1 MRKFLKNIALIA
13 LLCCIASPTMAQLG
27 EERNYLSVGANAG
40 VNMAKVSFSPN
51 IKQQNKMGMV
61 GGVTVR
67 YMTEKYFKMLCGVQ
81 MEINYSSRGW
91 KELIE
96 DGSENQYE
104 RCMNYIE
111 IPLLTHLAFGTDSRT
126 RGAQFF
132 LNLGPQIGFILS
144 ESEKGIDDPN
154 WDPSNR
160 PGHIQEQYGKMAD
173 KKFDYGITAGAGVEI
188 NTKIGHFLLEGRYYM
203 GLGDF
208 YNNSKRDF
216 FGRSAHTII
225 GIKTTYLFDLGK

>member
-1 MRKFLKNIALIA
+1 MRRFLKTIAIIT
-13 LLCCIASPTMAQLG
+13 LLFSIASPAMAQLG
-27 EERNYLSVGANAG
+27 EQRHCLSIGGNAG
-40 VNMAKVSFSPN
+40 VNLAKVSFSPN
-51 IKQQNKMGMV
+51 IKQQTKMGMV
-61 GGVTVR
+61 GGMTLR

-81 MEINYSSRGW
+81 MEINYSMRGW

-104 RCMNYIE
+104 RNMNYIE
-111 IPLLTHLAFGTDSRT
+111 IPLLTHLAFGKDSRT
-126 RGAQFF
+126 KGAQFF
-132 LNLGPQIGFILS
+132 LNLGPQIGFLLN

-154 WDPSNR
+154 WDPSHR
-160 PGHIQEQYGKMAD
+160 PGHIKEQYGKMVD
-173 KKFDYGITAGAGVEI
+173 KKFDYGIVAGAGVEI

-208 YNNSKRDF
+208 YDNSKRDF

-225 GIKTTYLFDLGK
+225 GIKTTYLFDLIK